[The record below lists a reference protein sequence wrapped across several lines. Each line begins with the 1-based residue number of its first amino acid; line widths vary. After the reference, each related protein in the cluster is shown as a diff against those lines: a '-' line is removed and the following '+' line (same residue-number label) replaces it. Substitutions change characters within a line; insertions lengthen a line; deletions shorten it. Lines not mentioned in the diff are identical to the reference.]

1 MMQMHAHEKILRAFA
16 ASGLLSDARVL
27 APEELEPFFRE
38 RAVVAALEGKCTVKG
53 VQVTLRVGLTR
64 RFPLALPKIYLHPW
78 DALGYI
84 PHVSEDGYVCYAQTE
99 GLLLNSEDP
108 VGIVV
113 EATQQA
119 LCVLEKGISSRNR
132 LDFMDEFV
140 AYWLRVVPN
149 MTWLRAFFEANDTI
163 RKVYAY
169 RNREGYKWVADGDS
183 SVLAYYNGHRKVIGS
198 LTQRTALYIP
208 LHDGACILPP
218 PPRKPWSTQDVRR
231 IVHQHLSATNLRRL
245 EQLGRKWKPEELVIL
260 GLPRPSGGKTLVGLL
275 FRDVQGGHPLLSGTA
290 QDPPE
295 PLGIERYDAHYLLS
309 RGGAQI
315 ELTRTRVLLV
325 GCGAVGGYIAL
336 SLPSTGLLDLTLI
349 DPDVMARENT
359 FRHALG
365 HCAEGVLKVDALK
378 KELELKYPYVSV
390 KAHSAHIEDAVAD
403 GSLRLADFDIVIFAL
418 GNPTVELHMNRL
430 LHEGPLG
437 PKAVFTWL
445 EPYGIGGHALLTRP
459 GVPGC
464 LQCLYTP
471 VNDST
476 GPLENRAAFAAADQF
491 FGKNDLGCGS
501 LYTPYGALDAQ
512 RTAELAV
519 RLAVDG
525 LTGREQDSPLLSWK
539 GPDDL
544 FKAEGFR
551 VSNRYL
557 LTHDQL
563 FETRYAYKASECP
576 VCGRSSR

>member
-1 MMQMHAHEKILRAFA
+1 MERDAREKILREFA
-16 ASGLLSDARVL
+16 ASGILAEARVL
-27 APEELEPFFRE
+27 APEELEPRFRD
-38 RAVVAALEGKCTVKG
+38 RGVVAVLEGKSTVEG
-53 VQVTLRVGLTR
+53 VPVILWVGLTH
-64 RFPLALPKIYLHPW
+64 RFPLDLPKVYLRPW

-84 PHVSEDGYVCYAQTE
+84 PHVSEDGYVCYADTE
-99 GLLLNSEDP
+99 GLLLNSGDP
-108 VGIVV
+108 VGILV
-113 EATQQA
+113 EATRRA
-119 LCVLEKGISSRNR
+119 LSVLEKGASGKNR
-132 LDFMDEFV
+132 LDFMDEFG

-149 MTWLRAFFEANDTI
+149 MTRLPTFFEANDTL

-169 RNREGYKWVADGDS
+169 RTHEGYKWVADGDG
-183 SVLAYYNGHRKVIGS
+183 SVLAYYNGHRKVLDS
-198 LTQRTALYIP
+198 LTQRTALYVP
-208 LHDGACILPP
+208 LHEGVSILPP
-218 PPRKPWSTQDVRR
+218 VPGKPWSTQDVRR

-245 EQLGRKWKPEELVIL
+245 EQLGRKCKSEEMVIL

-275 FRDVQGGHPLLSGTA
+275 FRSVQGGHPLLGGMA

-295 PLGIERYDAHYLLS
+295 PLAIERYDASYLLS
-309 RGGAQI
+309 RGGGQL
-315 ELTRTRVLLV
+315 ELMRARVLLV
-325 GCGAVGGYIAL
+325 GCGALGGYIAL
-336 SLPSTGLLDLTLI
+336 SLPATGLLDLTLV
-349 DPDVMARENT
+349 DPDVMARENS

-365 HCAEGVLKVDALK
+365 RSAEGALKVDALK
-378 KELELKYPYVSV
+378 KELERRYPYVSV
-390 KAHSAHIEDAVAD
+390 KARSDRIEDAVAN
-403 GSLRLADFDIVIFAL
+403 GSLRLEDFDIVVFAL

-476 GPLENRAAFAAADQF
+476 SPLENRAAFAAADQS
-491 FGKNDLGCGS
+491 FGKDDLGCGS

-539 GPDDL
+539 GPDDV

-551 VSNRYL
+551 MSTRYL

-576 VCGRSSR
+576 VCGRS